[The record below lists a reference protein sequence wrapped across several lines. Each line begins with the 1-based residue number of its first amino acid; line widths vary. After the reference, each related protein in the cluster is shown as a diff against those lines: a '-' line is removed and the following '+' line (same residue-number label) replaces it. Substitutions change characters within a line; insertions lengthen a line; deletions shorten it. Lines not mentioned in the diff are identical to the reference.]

1 MATKPTTFDETI
13 LKRRAIGGSGVN
25 ELTLTPEEKR
35 KEQILI
41 AALLV
46 QQPFFANL
54 LLSDTKIVWT
64 DMVAVA
70 ATDAY
75 HVFFNPKN
83 IFARPLQEQVFI
95 LSHEIMHKVFLHCET
110 GDKFKRDGKV
120 RLNTGKTIPYDHSD
134 MNIADD
140 YVINALLH
148 DSGVGKMPSDACFDA
163 SLSSKGEESAIDVY
177 GEYVKKKG
185 KTKTNPGQGGNS
197 PGAGDI
203 SGGDVMPPLNPPKDT
218 ADMQRREDD
227 AKGKIAAAA
236 NAARAM
242 GKLPAGIAR
251 MVGDFL
257 EPKVSWQE
265 ALKTALTR
273 RVGSDSYDWTQPDR
287 RLIVRDIFFPRAS
300 SFGCGHVYVA
310 ADTSGS
316 TYHQAEVFL
325 SETAGLLDEMSP
337 ARVTLIWCDATVQRV
352 DEIEDIDD
360 LNHARKLG
368 AQGGGGTDFR
378 PVFKYIRDEGVEP
391 AALVYF
397 TDGYGSFPDLAPEYP
412 VIWAMTTDYK
422 PPFGDIIPC
431 DISADKET
439 A

>member
-1 MATKPTTFDETI
+1 MATKPKTFDETI
-13 LKRRAIGGSGVN
+13 LQRRNIGGSSVN

-64 DMVAVA
+64 DMVEVA
-70 ATDAY
+70 ATDSY

-95 LSHEIMHKVFLHCET
+95 LSHEIMHKVFLHCEM
-110 GDKFKRDGKV
+110 GDKFKKDGNKV
-120 RLNTGKTIPYDHSD
+120 RLTNGKTIDFDHSD
-134 MNIADD
+134 MNIAED
-140 YVINALLH
+140 YIINAML
-148 DSGVGKMPSDACFDA
+148 DESGVGKTPADACLDRN
-163 SLSSKGEESAIDVY
+163 LSAKGEESAIDVY
-177 GEYVKKKG
+177 GEYVKAKG
-185 KTKTNPGQGGNS
+185 KRKTNPSGPGGS
-197 PGAGDI
+197 PGTGAI
-203 SGGDVMPPLNPPKDT
+203 SGGDVMAPLNPVTDP
-218 ADMQRREDD
+218 AEQQRREDD
-227 AKGKIAAAA
+227 MKGKIAAAA

-325 SETAGLLDEMSP
+325 SETAGLLEEMSP

-352 DEIEDIDD
+352 DEIEDMDD

-378 PVFKYIRDEGVEP
+378 PVFKYIRDEGTDP

-422 PPFGDIIPC
+422 PPFGDIIPVE
-431 DISADKET
+431 ISDV
-439 A
+439 

>member
-1 MATKPTTFDETI
+1 
-13 LKRRAIGGSGVN
+13 
-25 ELTLTPEEKR
+25 
-35 KEQILI
+35 
-41 AALLV
+41 
-46 QQPFFANL
+46 
-54 LLSDTKIVWT
+54 
-64 DMVAVA
+64 
-70 ATDAY
+70 
-75 HVFFNPKN
+75 
-83 IFARPLQEQVFI
+83 
-95 LSHEIMHKVFLHCET
+95 
-110 GDKFKRDGKV
+110 
-120 RLNTGKTIPYDHSD
+120 
-134 MNIADD
+134 MNIAED
-140 YVINALLH
+140 YVINAML
-148 DSGVGKMPSDACFDA
+148 DESGVGKTPADACLDRNLTA
-163 SLSSKGEESAIDVY
+163 KGEESAIDVY
-177 GEYVKKKG
+177 GAYVKAKG
-185 KTKTNPGQGGNS
+185 KRKTNPNGPGGS
-197 PGAGDI
+197 PGTGAI
-203 SGGDVMPPLNPPKDT
+203 SGGDVMAPLNPVTDP
-218 ADMQRREDD
+218 AEQQRREDD
-227 AKGKIAAAA
+227 MKGKIAAAA

-352 DEIEDIDD
+352 DEIEDMDD

-378 PVFKYIRDEGVEP
+378 PVFKYIRDEGTDP

-397 TDGYGSFPDLAPEYP
+397 TDGYGSFP
-412 VIWAMTTDYK
+412 
-422 PPFGDIIPC
+422 
-431 DISADKET
+431 ISRPST
-439 A
+439 R

>member
-1 MATKPTTFDETI
+1 MAAKASTTFDETI
-13 LKRRAIGGSGVN
+13 LKRRNIGGSGVN
-25 ELTLTPEEKR
+25 ELTLTPEQKR

-64 DMVAVA
+64 DMVSVA

-75 HVFFNPKN
+75 HVFFNPVN

-95 LSHEIMHKVFLHCET
+95 LSHEIMHKVFLHCEI
-110 GDKFKRDGKV
+110 GDKFRREGKV
-120 RLNTGKTIPYDHSD
+120 RLSNGKSMDYDASD

-140 YVINALLH
+140 YVINALLN
-148 DSGVGKMPSDACFDA
+148 DSGVGRMPSDACFDA
-163 SLSSKGEESAIDVY
+163 SLSAKGEESAIDVY
-177 GEYVKKKG
+177 DKYVTGKG
-185 KTKTNPGQGGNS
+185 KRPKGGQPGNQPV

-203 SGGDVMPPLNPPKDT
+203 SGGDVMAPLNPVKDE
-218 ADMQRREDD
+218 ADMQRREDE

-265 ALKTALTR
+265 ALKTALSR

-287 RLIVRDIFFPRAS
+287 RLIVRDIFFPRSS
-300 SFGCGHVYVA
+300 SFGCGHIYVA

-325 SETAGLLDEMSP
+325 SETAGMLEEMSP

-378 PVFKYIRDEGVEP
+378 PVFKHIRDGGEEP

-397 TDGYGSFPDLAPEYP
+397 TDGYGSFPDLAPDYP

-422 PPFGDIIPC
+422 PPFGDIIPVE
-431 DISADKET
+431 ISDD
-439 A
+439 